1 MLISLAISGMIGMLA
16 VVGFAWLM
24 STLLHHRDWWQS
36 GGGSAFSPLQE
47 FIQPQ
52 IRHVEEAPEQRVKEN
67 EEGSPDKEQ

>member
-1 MLISLAISGMIGMLA
+1 MLISLAVSGMIGLAA

-24 STLLHHRDWWQS
+24 STLLNRRDWWQS

-67 EEGSPDKEQ
+67 EEGSPDKEE